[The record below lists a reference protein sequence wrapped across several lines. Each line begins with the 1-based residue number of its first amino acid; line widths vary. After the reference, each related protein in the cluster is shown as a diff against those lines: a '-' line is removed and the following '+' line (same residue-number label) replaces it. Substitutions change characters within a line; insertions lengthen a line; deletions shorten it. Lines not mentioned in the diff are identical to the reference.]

1 MVYTTLLNDKKHNGE
16 MTRLEPNK
24 FGFDYNKKP
33 AINSWF
39 HLLDGWGSNPRPT
52 GYSFLFLSKKTGLFH
67 HPCINLIW
75 SRAFRVR
82 SASNPFYESYSHKGI
97 VS

>member
-33 AINSWF
+33 AIN
-39 HLLDGWGSNPRPT
+39 R
-52 GYSFLFLSKKTGLFH
+52 
-67 HPCINLIW
+67 
-75 SRAFRVR
+75 
-82 SASNPFYESYSHKGI
+82 
-97 VS
+97 